1 MYVIRGYRN
10 LFKGLAEKIYVFL
23 FLGCS
28 SVTVLLILYLII
40 FGREGLGPEGSFQK
54 TFLQSLV
61 FGFIF
66 TNFLPKLT
74 GAIFLLIDDVKR
86 LVQFLSIKFFT
97 SQTVSSNS
105 IEHTITRSDFLL
117 KAGTL
122 AVGIHVGTLLYGM
135 VKSAYDYRIHR
146 VKLRLPGLP
155 VEFQGLKIAQISDI
169 HCGSFYNR
177 RAVTRGVDM
186 LMNENPDIV
195 FFTGDMVNDRADEVK
210 NYCNIFSKI
219 KAPLGVFAILG
230 NHDYGDYIQ
239 WKNQDE
245 KKENLNTLIQMQK
258 DMGWDVL
265 LNENRVIKKGIAQV
279 AIAGVENWGAKNWS
293 QKHGNLS
300 KALIGTSTISCRLLL
315 SHDPSHWDAQILD
328 YEIPISATFSGH
340 THGLQFGV
348 DNQYVKW
355 SPAKYFYPQWA
366 GLYEKNGK
374 FLYVNRGFGFIGF
387 PGRVGILPEI
397 TVFSLYS

>member
-1 MYVIRGYRN
+1 
-10 LFKGLAEKIYVFL
+10 
-23 FLGCS
+23 
-28 SVTVLLILYLII
+28 
-40 FGREGLGPEGSFQK
+40 
-54 TFLQSLV
+54 
-61 FGFIF
+61 
-66 TNFLPKLT
+66 
-74 GAIFLLIDDVKR
+74 
-86 LVQFLSIKFFT
+86 
-97 SQTVSSNS
+97 
-105 IEHTITRSDFLL
+105 
-117 KAGTL
+117 
-122 AVGIHVGTLLYGM
+122 
-135 VKSAYDYRIHR
+135 
-146 VKLRLPGLP
+146 
-155 VEFQGLKIAQISDI
+155 
-169 HCGSFYNR
+169 
-177 RAVTRGVDM
+177 
-186 LMNENPDIV
+186 
-195 FFTGDMVNDRADEVK
+195 
-210 NYCNIFSKI
+210 
-219 KAPLGVFAILG
+219 
-230 NHDYGDYIQ
+230 
-239 WKNQDE
+239 
-245 KKENLNTLIQMQK
+245 MQK